1 MVRHPGTRQARLT
14 RQDLSQLAEWS
25 TTPAPY
31 VPAASLHELIERQA
45 ERTPEVTALSY
56 GHVSLSYR
64 ELNERSSQL
73 AHRLRRHG
81 AGPES
86 IVGVC
91 MRRSADLVVTLLAVL
106 KSGSAYLPLDAD
118 YPGDRLAHMISDSG
132 TGLIVTEDALAD
144 RLPPGSAETLMYEQ
158 LDLAAEPVTTP
169 RSGCSP
175 ENTVYVMYTSG
186 STGTPKGVAVAH
198 RSMVNYVEAVR
209 AKVGF
214 APGWQH
220 ALLQSV
226 CFDFTVS
233 ILWGSLVT
241 GGTLHVLP
249 AEIAYDPDELWR
261 FLIEKDITCIKI
273 TPSHLA
279 ALDLTNGLPPAFRC
293 LVVGGEASDR
303 AWLQALR
310 RANDIPIF
318 NSYGPTEATGC
329 AGLHEISG
337 DSGAECDVTPIGPAL
352 PGCSLHVLDERY
364 ERVPA
369 GVTGDLYVGGAGV
382 ARGYFGRPAMTAE
395 RFIPD
400 PFSPGKRLY
409 QTGDRA
415 RYLLD
420 GNLEFLGRADAQLKI
435 QGFRIEPSEIEAAL
449 MSHPRVA
456 QAVATVAGDRLVG
469 YVVPS
474 GSLPSKAEL
483 RRFLRR
489 TLPEYM
495 VPAEFEEISSLPMTV
510 NGKLDRAWLTQL
522 AASRVQPG
530 TSGEQPVASG
540 TQLIANRKESHGIPA

>member
-1 MVRHPGTRQARLT
+1 MMRHQGNGHAALT
-14 RQDLSQLAEWS
+14 QQDLRRLAEWS
-25 TTPAPY
+25 TTPAGD
-31 VPAASLHELIERQA
+31 VPAACLHDLIERQA
-45 ERTPEVTALSY
+45 ERTPSATALSY

-64 ELNERSSQL
+64 ELSDRSSQL
-73 AHRLRRHG
+73 AHLLRRHG

-91 MRRSADLVVTLLAVL
+91 MRRSADLVVALLAVL
-106 KSGSAYLPLDAD
+106 KSGSAYLPLDPD
-118 YPGDRLAHMISDSG
+118 YPADRLAHMINDSG
-132 TGLIVTEDALAD
+132 TRLIITEAALVG
-144 RLPPGSAETLMYEQ
+144 RLPDSRAETLLSGQ
-158 LDLAAEPVTTP
+158 LDLDAEPTASP

-175 ENTVYVMYTSG
+175 ENAVYVMYTSG

-261 FLIEKDITCIKI
+261 FLIEQDITCIKI

-279 ALDLTNGLPPAFRC
+279 ALDLANGLPPAFRC

-329 AGLHEISG
+329 AGLHEVNG
-337 DSGAECDVTPIGPAL
+337 DAAIECDITPIGPPL
-352 PGCSLHVLDERY
+352 PGCSLHVLDDRY
-364 ERVPA
+364 ARVPA

-409 QTGDRA
+409 RTGDRA

-435 QGFRIEPSEIEAAL
+435 QGFRIEPGEIEAAL
-449 MSHPRVA
+449 MSHPQVA
-456 QAVATVAGDRLVG
+456 QAVVTQAGDRLVSF
-469 YVVPS
+469 VIPS
-474 GSLPSKAEL
+474 GSAPSTSEL

-495 VPAEFEEISSLPMTV
+495 IPAEFEEISALPMTV
-510 NGKLDRAWLTQL
+510 NGKLDRARLTQL
-522 AASRVQPG
+522 AASRKDSDGV
-530 TSGEQPVASG
+530 
-540 TQLIANRKESHGIPA
+540 PA